1 MKKIKISIGNKEY
14 NVELAISNKEQ
25 EQGLQNIKSL
35 SADEGMLF
43 VFDKPDEISF

>member
-14 NVELAISNKEQ
+14 NVELAISNEEQ

-35 SADEGMLF
+35 SVDEGMLF
-43 VFDKPDEISF
+43 VFDKPDEVSF